1 MIRRLALAPLQC
13 LALVALAA
21 AGFVAGAVQVG
32 AACLVG
38 PYNATVEA
46 TRTLV
51 NLARTLA
58 GRWSG
63 VHVAVP
69 YRPPPSPPTPRADGL
84 YEHDGSLY
92 KRPTMP
98 RFLQRANWLAVDPAT
113 SRDWFWLIVNLPTG
127 GALAAVPVALVL
139 AGPAVAVGA
148 VGSSLP
154 AGAAV
159 AAGLGMA
166 GAGVAAGPVVLRLH
180 GWFTW
185 WMLRP
190 VEKARWHDVRVVRWI
205 RRTHA
210 AVWQGGGFVGISF
223 GAFGVGLWH
232 LAMTLWTGGYGLA
245 WSVPLGR
252 HLTNVY
258 RRLAGEWTGVRIDVP
273 YQPQVLRLEM
283 EADGRYKV
291 GRLLTDDRATALR
304 HLRWQWVTSD
314 RATWR
319 DLAWALTAPVVS
331 LPLLV
336 PVLLV
341 MFGIYGMTWQP
352 LVWPLWGLPILL
364 FGGPFVTPWYMW
376 YIVTAATDVFDSVPP
391 WTSLF
396 TGLLVGAVGMVMAP
410 PLLRALA
417 RFSRWL
423 LGPTEAARLAQRVA
437 RLTETR
443 SDAVDSQAAE
453 LRRIERDLHD
463 GAQSR
468 MIAVG
473 LTLGTIEQ
481 LLDRDPDAA
490 RELLRQA
497 RATSATALADL
508 RDLVRGIHP
517 PVLSERGLG
526 DAVRAIALD
535 TPLPVRVAVDR
546 EVDTAGRL
554 PAPVEAAAYFVVTE
568 ALANAVRHSGASGI
582 SVSIGYTGGAL
593 RMSVEDDGKGG
604 ADPADGTGLAGIRR
618 RLGTFDGTLAIESP
632 VGGPTVVEMTL
643 PCPPPGDPRRSSV
656 TEIAEG

>member
-1 MIRRLALAPLQC
+1 MFVLAPFRG

-21 AGFVAGAVQVG
+21 VGFVLGAVQLA

-38 PYNATVEA
+38 PYNVTVEV
-46 TRTLV
+46 TRHVV

-63 VHVAVP
+63 VPVAVP
-69 YRPPPSPPTPRADGL
+69 YRPPPPRPTPRADGL

-92 KRPTMP
+92 KHAGMP
-98 RFLQRANWLAVDPAT
+98 NFLRRAGWLATDPAT
-113 SRDWFWLIVNLPTG
+113 SRDWFWLIVNLPAG
-127 GALAAVPVALVL
+127 GALAA
-139 AGPAVAVGA
+139 
-148 VGSSLP
+148 LP
-154 AGAAV
+154 AGLVVGGLAVATGVVGSGLPAWAAV
-159 AAGLGMA
+159 VV
-166 GAGVAAGPVVLRLH
+166 GVAAAALGVAIGPAVLRLH

-185 WMLRP
+185 LLLRP
-190 VEKARWHDVRVVRWI
+190 ADKAAWREFAFVKWF

-210 AVWQGGGFVGISF
+210 AVWQGGGIVGISF
-223 GAFGVGLWH
+223 GALGIALWH
-232 LAMTLWTGGYGLA
+232 LLIAWCTGTFGLA
-245 WSVPLGR
+245 WSVPVGR

-258 RRLAGEWTGVRIDVP
+258 RRLAGEWAGVPIDVP
-273 YQPQVLRLEM
+273 YRPQQLRLEV

-291 GRLLTDDRATALR
+291 GRWLVDNRASALR
-304 HLRWQWVTSD
+304 HLRWDWVMRD

-319 DLAWALTAPVVS
+319 DIAWAVTAPFVS

-341 MFGIYGMTWQP
+341 MFGIYGLAWQP
-352 LVWPLWGLPILL
+352 VVWPLWGVPILL

-376 YIVTAATDVFDSVPP
+376 YVLVYFSDVFDMLPA
-391 WTSLF
+391 WTSPLV
-396 TGLLVGAVGMVMAP
+396 GLAIGAVGLLLGP
-410 PLLRALA
+410 PLVRMHA
-417 RFSRWL
+417 RFSRLL

-437 RLTETR
+437 HLTETR
-443 SDAVDSQAAE
+443 SDAVDAQAAE

-473 LTLGTIEQ
+473 LSLGAIEQ
-481 LLDRDPDAA
+481 LIDKDPDAA

-517 PVLSERGLG
+517 PVLSERGLA

-535 TPLPVRVAVDR
+535 TPLPVRVTVDP
-546 EVDTAGRL
+546 EVDTGGRL
-554 PAPVEAAAYFVVTE
+554 PAPVESAAYFAVIE
-568 ALANAVRHSGASGI
+568 ALANAARHSGAGEI
-582 SVSIGYTGGAL
+582 SVSIGYSGRAL
-593 RMSVEDDGKGG
+593 WMRVADDGRGG
-604 ADPADGTGLAGIRR
+604 ADPANGTGLAGIRR
-618 RLGTFDGTLAIESP
+618 RLGTFDGTLDVSSP
-632 VGGPTVVEMTL
+632 AGGPTVVAMTL
-643 PCPPPGDPRRSSV
+643 PCPPPGSPDQPTGDV
-656 TEIAEG
+656 FDG